1 MIRTTTLGVQNQL
14 MSYIADNQ
22 AAYIKAQ
29 MQMSSQTKIS
39 KPSDN
44 VSDASE
50 IININRDQANIKNYL
65 DNISTAKVQTNL
77 IDTVFAQAISNLQDA
92 NDYALQASNSIYS
105 TEQLNA
111 IKSSV
116 DQITSGMIDLANTS
130 YNGQYIFS
138 GSNTATKPYTAA
150 ADGSVVYDGSSS
162 AVNDT
167 RTLEIYDG
175 EYIQLNVNG
184 DSAFGSYVPPVVDA
198 VTGDITTPSSG
209 SGAFKA
215 LGDLSF
221 ALGQDPPDYDAIRSC
236 LSTLEDSI
244 DQVNL
249 KRTEVAGYGGQRL
262 ELTQSYLENTN
273 LNLTE
278 QKSNLKDLDM
288 TEAATDLMNKYY
300 SYQASMQATSQGLS
314 ISLLNY
320 I

>member
-1 MIRTTTLGVQNQL
+1 MIRTTTMGSQNQL
-14 MSYIADNQ
+14 MAYIADNQ
-22 AAYIKAQ
+22 AAYVKAQ
-29 MQMSSQTKIS
+29 MQISSQSKIS

-44 VSDASE
+44 ISDASE
-50 IININRDQANIKNYL
+50 IININKDQANIKNYL

-77 IDTVFAQAISNLQDA
+77 IDTVFGQAISNLQDV
-92 NDYALQASNSIYS
+92 NDYAIQASNSIYS
-105 TEQLNA
+105 TEQLSA

-162 AVNDT
+162 AIDDT

-184 DSAFGSYVPPVVDA
+184 DSVFGSYVPPVVD
-198 VTGDITTPSSG
+198 VDGNITTPSSG

-221 ALGQDPPDYDAIRSC
+221 ALGQDPPDYESIRGC

-300 SYQASMQATSQGLS
+300 SYQASMQATAQGLS
-314 ISLLNY
+314 LSLLNY

>member
-1 MIRTTTLGVQNQL
+1 MIRTTTMGSQNQL
-14 MSYIADNQ
+14 MAYIAENQ
-22 AAYIKAQ
+22 AAYVKAQ
-29 MQMSSQTKIS
+29 MQISSQSKIS

-44 VSDASE
+44 ITDACE
-50 IININRDQANIKNYL
+50 IININKDQANIKNYL

-77 IDTVFAQAISNLQDA
+77 IDTVFGQAISNLQDV
-92 NDYALQASNSIYS
+92 NDYAIQASNSIYS
-105 TEQLNA
+105 TEQLSA

-138 GSNTATKPYTAA
+138 GSNTSTRPYSEA
-150 ADGSVVYDGSSS
+150 ADGSIVYEGSSS
-162 AVNDT
+162 AIDDT

-184 DSAFGSYVPPVVDA
+184 DSVFGSYVPPSTDP
-198 VTGDITTPSSG
+198 VTGDPIPSSG

-215 LGDLSF
+215 LGDLSY
-221 ALGQDPPDYDAIRSC
+221 ALGQDPPDYDSIRSC
-236 LSTLEDSI
+236 LSTLEDAI
-244 DQVNL
+244 DGVNL

-300 SYQASMQATSQGLS
+300 SYQASMQATAQGLS
-314 ISLLNY
+314 LSLLNY